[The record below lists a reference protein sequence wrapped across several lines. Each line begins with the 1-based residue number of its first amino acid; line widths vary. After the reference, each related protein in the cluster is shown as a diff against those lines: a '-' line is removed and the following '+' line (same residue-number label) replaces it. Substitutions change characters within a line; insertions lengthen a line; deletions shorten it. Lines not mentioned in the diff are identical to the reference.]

1 MFVFFF
7 LFLSHS
13 RIMSHSPFTCKW
25 QNGFWDSEPV
35 VTRFL
40 RNKGETSYIR
50 IPRSSPELHPAP
62 CMRDMCCVRRLGP
75 SRMSKQN
82 VLSLILLIPLAKLT
96 NQKRGI
102 YRYYILY
109 SLRLGALFPN
119 DA

>member
-1 MFVFFF
+1 MFVLFF

-13 RIMSHSPFTCKW
+13 RIVSHSPFTCKW
-25 QNGFWDSEPV
+25 QNKFWDSEPI
-35 VTRFL
+35 VTHFL
-40 RNKGETSYIR
+40 SNKGETSYIR
-50 IPRSSPELHPAP
+50 IPRSSPELHLAP
-62 CMRDMCCVRRLGP
+62 CMRDMCCVCGLGP

-96 NQKRGI
+96 NQKRAI

-109 SLRLGALFPN
+109 SLRLETLFPN